1 MMSKPVSDLAIAWW
15 PITKPIPYARNAR
28 LCPEAAIAKVA
39 ASLKEFGF
47 RQPIVVDGDG
57 VVIAGHT
64 RLLAAKRLGLAR
76 VPVHVAR
83 DLTPQQ
89 VKAYRLADNRTAQE
103 TSWDLELLPLEI
115 SELADL
121 GYDLDVLGFDPE
133 ELTSLLVPAT
143 VGLVDPDEVPE
154 PPAEP
159 ITKPGD
165 LWLLGHHRLLCGDST
180 ERRRRGSPDGR

>member
-64 RLLAAKRLGLAR
+64 RLLAAQRLGLAR

-115 SELADL
+115 AELADL

-133 ELTSLLVPAT
+133 ELTSSARASRRSVSSTPTRCPSRRPSRSPGPAT
-143 VGLVDPDEVPE
+143 SGSSETIACSAAT
-154 PPAEP
+154 PPRP
-159 ITKPGD
+159 TT
-165 LWLLGHHRLLCGDST
+165 WLA
-180 ERRRRGSPDGR
+180 